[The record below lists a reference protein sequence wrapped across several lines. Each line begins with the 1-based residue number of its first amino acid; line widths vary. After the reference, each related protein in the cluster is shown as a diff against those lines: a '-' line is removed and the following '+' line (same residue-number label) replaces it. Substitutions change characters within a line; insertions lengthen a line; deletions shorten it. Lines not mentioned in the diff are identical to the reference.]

1 MADKS
6 KLTPDK
12 WIISYTIVVMYDNF
26 FLEALSRIRKKLYKL
41 VFLKK
46 IRKSIQGPLITDG
59 RNSNEWLFFKR
70 AFGRMTLASPR

>member
-26 FLEALSRIRKKLYKL
+26 FLEALSRIRKKFYKL

-46 IRKSIQGPLITDG
+46 DPEVDSRTSDYRWT
-59 RNSNEWLFFKR
+59 E
-70 AFGRMTLASPR
+70 